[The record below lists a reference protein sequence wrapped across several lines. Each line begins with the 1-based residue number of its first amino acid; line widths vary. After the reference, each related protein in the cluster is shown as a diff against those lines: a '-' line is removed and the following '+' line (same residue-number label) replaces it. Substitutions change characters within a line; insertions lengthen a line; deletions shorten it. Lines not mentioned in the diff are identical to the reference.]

1 MSDEYTADDVNT
13 VAEVVPA
20 PTAVAAVTYV
30 VSALVDD
37 ASAVEVTES
46 EGRGKTTLS
55 VRVSPDDVGR
65 VIGRRGRTAQALRT
79 LANAATSRDGASV
92 TVDILD

>member
-1 MSDEYTADDVNT
+1 VSDEYTADDVNT
-13 VAEVVPA
+13 VASVVPA

-37 ASAVEVTES
+37 ADAVEVTED

-55 VRVSPDDVGR
+55 VRVAPGDVGR

-79 LANAATSRDGASV
+79 LANAAAARDGASV